1 MKKNSKTA
9 GSGRFPGGQRPVVM
23 RERHEKCPSC
33 KERSS
38 SYTRHQKA
46 HLPTKTGVPI
56 HDVASSCGLEEWH
69 QEIQT
74 LNKTFSSHQ
83 FLQKLLSLTWT
94 CPYKQ
99 TNKTI
104 LPSFSLTKSAPK
116 ARWNVIILLIINIQF
131 SEMQEQYRHFY
142 NFFLV

>member
-1 MKKNSKTA
+1 MKKIAKLQARDDFLVAKDLWWWEKDMKNVQAAKK
-9 GSGRFPGGQRPVVM
+9 GPVPILV
-23 RERHEKCPSC
+23 
-33 KERSS
+33 
-38 SYTRHQKA
+38 TKA

-142 NFFLV
+142 KLFFLV